1 MTHNSRINCFYLKW
15 VTSVIKPTSFW
26 RSNQKSPLFFFQILT
41 LLFNKHV
48 YFLILH
54 RASIPPKGIVNS
66 YCTCIIL
73 EYCSPVFHHAI
84 RTNISSRTLR
94 GFRKGPFI
102 VSALSAPVTTTS
114 IASTSPTQ
122 ILSQAATYLYH
133 F

>member
-1 MTHNSRINCFYLKW
+1 MGDIGDKANKFLEKQP
-15 VTSVIKPTSFW
+15 K
-26 RSNQKSPLFFFQILT
+26 KSTFFQILT
-41 LLFNKHV
+41 LLFNKHM

-102 VSALSAPVTTTS
+102 LSALSAPVTTAS
-114 IASTSPTQ
+114 MASTSPTQ

>member
-1 MTHNSRINCFYLKW
+1 MGDIGDKANNFLEKQPKLIH
-15 VTSVIKPTSFW
+15 
-26 RSNQKSPLFFFQILT
+26 FFFQILT

-84 RTNISSRTLR
+84 IQISQP
-94 GFRKGPFI
+94 G
-102 VSALSAPVTTTS
+102 
-114 IASTSPTQ
+114 
-122 ILSQAATYLYH
+122 H
-133 F
+133 